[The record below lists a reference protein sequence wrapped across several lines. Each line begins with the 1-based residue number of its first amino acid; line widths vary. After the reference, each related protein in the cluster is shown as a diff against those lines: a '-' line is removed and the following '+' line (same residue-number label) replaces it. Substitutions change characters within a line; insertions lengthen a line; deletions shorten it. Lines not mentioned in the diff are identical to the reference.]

1 MSCLSVTEGEHRVS
15 CSLTKNDQIQEYG
28 EMAKLLIMLKNKG
41 TSITVTFL
49 TRALNLRRFT
59 DLLKNK
65 S

>member
-1 MSCLSVTEGEHRVS
+1 MSVTEGEHVVN

-28 EMAKLLIMLKNKG
+28 EMAELLIMLKKKR

-59 DLLKNK
+59 DILKNK

>member
-1 MSCLSVTEGEHRVS
+1 MAS

-28 EMAKLLIMLKNKG
+28 EMAKLLIMLKKKG
-41 TSITVTFL
+41 TSITVIFL

>member
-1 MSCLSVTEGEHRVS
+1 MSVTEGEHVVN

-28 EMAKLLIMLKNKG
+28 EMAELLIMLKKKR

-49 TRALNLRRFT
+49 IRALNLRRFT
-59 DLLKNK
+59 DILKNK

>member
-1 MSCLSVTEGEHRVS
+1 MVN
-15 CSLTKNDQIQEYG
+15 CSLTKNDQIQEYS
-28 EMAKLLIMLKNKG
+28 EMAELLIMLKKKR

-59 DLLKNK
+59 DILKNK